1 MSDIDELKEELE
13 EVLNMPDSEVCE
25 RYNVDE
31 KSEAIEAIRDE
42 IRSLEK
48 EEFDTTEEEL
58 ERERTFLCLSQG
70 ISRFC

>member
-1 MSDIDELKEELE
+1 MSDIEELKAELA
-13 EVLNMPDSEVCE
+13 EVLDMPEPEVCE

-31 KSEAIEAIRDE
+31 KSEAIEDLQRE
-42 IRSLEK
+42 IKSLEK

-70 ISRFC
+70 ISRY